1 MAETTNF
8 PVMRGTVLRITD
20 ATGSPKTYDFIL
32 TEGTVEISN
41 AGFEEHRMTN
51 TDGDLLDIV
60 KKGRQTG
67 ESTITISAKVFDP
80 GDNSTEAVMVDVFA
94 NSPATS
100 RATGRRLAT
109 RTADFKQFTAAL
121 IIPSSGGGKTYT
133 MTKAHAKSGF
143 TLSMAPD
150 GMTLAGTLAS
160 NVAVVAIS

>member
-8 PVMRGTVLRITD
+8 PVMRGTVLRISD
-20 ATGSPKTYDFIL
+20 ATGTPKTYDFIL

-80 GDNSTEAVMVDVFA
+80 GDNALEAVMVDIFVNDGYFA
-94 NSPATS
+94 SDWATTGDSNS
-100 RATGRRLAT
+100 
-109 RTADFKQFTAAL
+109 DFKQFTAAL
-121 IIPSSGGGKTYT
+121 IIPASGGGKTYT

-160 NVAVVAIS
+160 NVAVIAIS